1 MKDYFKLAENKTDVK
16 TEILAGF
23 TTFFTMAYIIF
34 VNPAILSNAGMD
46 YQAVLFATCVAAG
59 IGSLVMGLYANYPFA
74 QAPGMGL
81 NAFFTYTVV
90 LSMGY
95 SWQQAL
101 GLVFISGMFFMVI
114 TLTGTRAWLIE
125 GIPTVVRHAMPAGIG
140 LFIAL
145 IGLNNAGI
153 IRVNQGPIFDI
164 LFGQEGATA
173 ASMAAAIKEAPA
185 QVLELGSLS
194 NPSVQLALAGLFIT
208 AVLVVMEKK
217 TAFLVGMLATTA
229 LGFPLG
235 VAEWPSFT
243 GIEPQALTATV
254 GQLDLAG
261 LWAKTAARDSLLDV
275 LIAIIALVISFSLVD
290 LFDTIGTLIGTAS
303 KGGFLDASGKLPR
316 ANKALMA
323 DAIAT
328 TAGAWVGTSTVTTY
342 IESSSGIVAGGR
354 TGLTAVVVALLF
366 FASVFLAPF
375 AVMVPAAATAPVLI
389 LVGMMMMGSLKKIDF
404 DHYEEAIPA
413 FLLVILMPLTYS
425 IANGIAAG
433 MIFYTVVKVAKGK
446 FREIHPMTWALSVI
460 FLLRFILL

>member
-1 MKDYFKLAENKTDVK
+1 
-16 TEILAGF
+16 
-23 TTFFTMAYIIF
+23 
-34 VNPAILSNAGMD
+34 
-46 YQAVLFATCVAAG
+46 
-59 IGSLVMGLYANYPFA
+59 
-74 QAPGMGL
+74 
-81 NAFFTYTVV
+81 
-90 LSMGY
+90 
-95 SWQQAL
+95 
-101 GLVFISGMFFMVI
+101 
-114 TLTGTRAWLIE
+114 
-125 GIPTVVRHAMPAGIG
+125 
-140 LFIAL
+140 
-145 IGLNNAGI
+145 
-153 IRVNQGPIFDI
+153 
-164 LFGQEGATA
+164 
-173 ASMAAAIKEAPA
+173 
-185 QVLELGSLS
+185 LELGSLS